1 MRFSEKYSSVVFN
14 PLPFSIPSELCFNGP
29 SKLSPPYQKTQHGK
43 GLSTEDVW
51 TLYHL
56 PNHNSIRSS
65 SPLKLEGCCKMCPLN
80 KISFCP
86 NQIMHM
92 KNDYRQAPR
101 LKEINYRPII
111 SSFFC
116 IILLVQSYVHF
127 SPYVWE
133 NIY

>member
-1 MRFSEKYSSVVFN
+1 
-14 PLPFSIPSELCFNGP
+14 
-29 SKLSPPYQKTQHGK
+29 
-43 GLSTEDVW
+43 
-51 TLYHL
+51 
-56 PNHNSIRSS
+56 
-65 SPLKLEGCCKMCPLN
+65 
-80 KISFCP
+80 
-86 NQIMHM
+86 MHM

-127 SPYVWE
+127 SPYVEE